1 MGIVYEKYLLLA
13 SKMCYLSAFFVSSG
27 IAGKEETL
35 RLRPR
40 VTT

>member
-27 IAGKEETL
+27 IAAIKGAILPENSL
-35 RLRPR
+35 Y
-40 VTT
+40 